1 MLGVL
6 RFMISQNLLDACFA
20 QRQRLALVGLLQA
33 IDQRLNLQLRDF
45 LTQSFTE
52 AGTEAVGQIVSIV
65 RGVFFVSVNGRKN
78 HAEG

>member
-1 MLGVL
+1 
-6 RFMISQNLLDACFA
+6 MIGQNLLDTCFA
-20 QRQRLALVGLLQA
+20 QRQRLALIGLLQA

-45 LTQSFTE
+45 LAQPLTE

-65 RGVFFVSVNGRKN
+65 RGGFFIRVSGRKN